1 MKSVCMAL
9 FIVLFVSCSSDDENS
24 NKDYTL
30 ENQEEILSYI
40 ATNGI
45 DAIGT
50 DSGLYYV
57 IDKMGEGNAI
67 TADSDVSVKY
77 KGYFTDGSVFDE
89 NTESGVTFNLQGV
102 IEGWQE
108 GIPLFNEGG
117 SGLLI
122 IPAHLAYGSNSF
134 NGIPGGSVLIFE
146 IEILDYNALNKQEI
160 EDYIAENELN
170 AMSTASGLYYVIEEQ
185 GEGEKP
191 TSTSSVTVNYEG
203 YFTDGEIFAERSSN
217 LNLEIEDILEGWQ
230 EGLQLLNEGGTMKLL
245 IPSELGYGLY
255 DYSVIPGGSVTIFD
269 IELVDVN

>member
-9 FIVLFVSCSSDDENS
+9 LVVLFVSCSSDDGNS
-24 NKDYTL
+24 NKDYSL

-40 ATNGI
+40 ATNNI
-45 DAIGT
+45 DAEST
-50 DSGLYYV
+50 ESGLYYV
-57 IDKMGEGNAI
+57 IDEVGEGDAI
-67 TADSDVSVKY
+67 TVTSDVTVKY
-77 KGYFTDGSVFDE
+77 KGYFTDGTVFDE
-89 NTESGVTFNLQGV
+89 NTESAVSFNLQGV

-108 GIPLFNEGG
+108 GIPMFNEGG

-122 IPAHLAYGSNSF
+122 IPAHLAYGSNSYG
-134 NGIPGGSVLIFE
+134 GIPAGSVLVFE
-146 IEILDYNALNKQEI
+146 IEIIDYNAINNQEI
-160 EDYIAENELN
+160 EDYIAENDLN

-185 GEGEKP
+185 GEGVRP
-191 TSTSSVTVNYEG
+191 TSTSTVTVNYEG
-203 YFTDGEIFAERSSN
+203 YFTDGEIFAERSAN

-245 IPSELGYGLY
+245 IPSALGYGRY